1 MLPLFCVESSDEL
14 SKLYCTALIMTYGNC
29 VVVTQLAMYRRV
41 CPLKKPFSFKSAKNG
56 KGIGWEN
63 QQQMADTIALSP
75 LTALSRLCSVF
86 VSASVNG
93 NDKDDRQ

>member
-1 MLPLFCVESSDEL
+1 
-14 SKLYCTALIMTYGNC
+14 
-29 VVVTQLAMYRRV
+29 MYSPDDLDIDQFANIRV
-41 CPLKKPFSFKSAKNG
+41 CPLKKPFSFKSAKNAREGHWLG
-56 KGIGWEN
+56 K
-63 QQQMADTIALSP
+63 MADTIALSP